1 MDLYVIQFIQNKQLN
16 GFALS
21 KEEEEFLNRYKQAND
36 DLFTEWLEVNY

>member
-21 KEEEEFLNRYKQAND
+21 KEEEEFLNRYEQTND